1 MSTPDPTTSGSTWH
15 VDPGVLRRYATGS
28 LGGSTA
34 ASVETHLLACAPC
47 RGTLAPTVDPARLTA
62 VWDEVVER
70 LDAPRRTPVER
81 LLVRLGVAEDTAR
94 LVAAAPSLTV
104 SWLGGLTVALLFAV
118 LAADAGTKG
127 LLFFLALAP
136 VLPVAGVAVAYGREV
151 DPTYDVGLA
160 APYSTFRLL
169 LLRSSAVLVVT
180 LLLVALS
187 AVLLPVDGWL
197 VAAWLVPSLALSAAT
212 LAVSTRVE
220 PAWAGGLIVAA
231 WLLAVFNSVRVTGNA
246 LAAFGSTGQV
256 LCAVVLALSV
266 AVLVHRGRTSAADL
280 RENS

>member
-1 MSTPDPTTSGSTWH
+1 MSTPTHGAEWH
-15 VDPGVLRRYATGS
+15 VDPFLLRRYAGGS

-34 ASVETHLLACAPC
+34 ASVETHLLACASC
-47 RGTLAPTVDPARLTA
+47 RAALTPGVDPARLTA
-62 VWDEVVER
+62 VWDEVVDR
-70 LDAPRRTPVER
+70 LDVPRRTPVER
-81 LLVRLGVAEDTAR
+81 LLVRLGVGEDTAR

-118 LAADAGTKG
+118 LAADSGTKG

-169 LLRSSAVLVVT
+169 LLRSSAVLTST
-180 LLLVALS
+180 LLLIAVS
-187 AVLLPVDGWL
+187 AVLLPLDGWL
-197 VAAWLVPSLALSAAT
+197 VAAWLLPSLALSAAT
-212 LAVSTRVE
+212 LAASTRVD
-220 PAWAGGLIVAA
+220 PAWAGGLIVVA
-231 WLLAVFNSVRVTGNA
+231 WLLAVFGTVRVTGDR
-246 LAAFGSTGQV
+246 LAAFGPTSQL
-256 LCAVVLALSV
+256 LCAVLLALSV
-266 AVLVHRGRTSAADL
+266 AVLVHRGRIPAADL

>member
-1 MSTPDPTTSGSTWH
+1 MSTPTHGPEWHIDP
-15 VDPGVLRRYATGS
+15 VVLGRYAGGS
-28 LGGSTA
+28 LGGSLA
-34 ASVETHLLACAPC
+34 ASVETHLLGCAPC
-47 RGTLAPTVDPARLTA
+47 RSALAPAVDPARLTA
-62 VWDEVVER
+62 VWDEVADR
-70 LDAPRRTPVER
+70 LDAPHRTPVER

-104 SWLGGLTVALLFAV
+104 SWLSGLTVALLFA
-118 LAADAGTKG
+118 LFAAGSGTKG

-169 LLRSSAVLVVT
+169 LLRSSAVLVAT
-180 LLLVALS
+180 LLLVAVS
-187 AVLLPVDGWL
+187 AVLLPLGGWL
-197 VAAWLVPSLALSAAT
+197 AAAWLLPSLALSAAT

-220 PAWAGGLIVAA
+220 PAWAGGLIVVA
-231 WLLAVFNSVRVTGNA
+231 WLLAVFSTVRVTGNA
-246 LAAFGSTGQV
+246 LAAFGATGQL
-256 LCAVVLALSV
+256 LCAVLLALSV
-266 AVLVHRGRTSAADL
+266 AVLVHRGRTPAADL